1 MKPKSWRI
9 GLTGAAVL
17 ALTLAACSSGT
28 ADGNSNGNG
37 PANGDDTAERIYVE
51 ALNVTPE
58 GMTVHFAPTP
68 IGAMFSSQ
76 PWSHPEFRGAEDERV
91 IDPGAEHRA
100 AGGGRE
106 VDGHALGRG
115 AGGCDVEPLG
125 GVIGAGGG

>member
-58 GMTVHFAPTP
+58 GMTIHFAPTP
-68 IGAMFSSQ
+68 IGAMFSAQIYDPLIRMS
-76 PWSHPEFRGAEDERV
+76 PEWEMSPGLAESWDLSDDGLELV
-91 IDPGAEHRA
+91 LNL
-100 AGGGRE
+100 RE
-106 VDGHALGRG
+106 GVTWHDGEPVTAD
-115 AGGCDVEPLG
+115 DVTS
-125 GVIGAGGG
+125 